1 MGLLQSIVIMMN
13 EQTIYSFIIIVNFI
27 PIILLSIFIILI
39 SGPVALSTPCKLI
52 APGVAIAGTMA
63 ITKAEL
69 YFEIDE
75 ENEENKKIDPKV
87 CRRYVSY
94 ICVFM
99 LYVFTDKTCSLF
111 SIDEDHMTV

>member
-1 MGLLQSIVIMMN
+1 M
-13 EQTIYSFIIIVNFI
+13 
-27 PIILLSIFIILI
+27 
-39 SGPVALSTPCKLI
+39 ALSTPCQLI

-87 CRRYVSY
+87 YRIYVSY
-94 ICVFM
+94 T
-99 LYVFTDKTCSLF
+99 YVFLSYMFLQTRHVQYSL
-111 SIDEDHMTV
+111 